1 MSGISSIR
9 VSKESKQRWE
19 NYKIYP
25 KESME
30 DLINRVFALAYETK
44 EPFDEADLTDIEKSL
59 DDFRNNRYQS
69 TDQLLKELKS

>member
-1 MSGISSIR
+1 
-9 VSKESKQRWE
+9 
-19 NYKIYP
+19 
-25 KESME
+25 ME